1 MFVQKIKP
9 AYSYL
14 FGITACLIGHDHPC
28 CDHVNGIVTQFRTS
42 SISSLLGWLRLQNLF
57 LFDGKNPGMLEFN
70 SNHTLS
76 VGQASLR
83 APFPLERLWETLHPS
98 PLRDFAFDP
107 KINCFQESAPCQILI
122 ISRWLS
128 NIDHRLSMHRLS
140 NIDQQWAGCRL
151 LIIDLSCA
159 YCQTSINLLTR
170 GLG

>member
-1 MFVQKIKP
+1 MPGLNFFLGLCVVLTDVLGHTFGWIWSQPRKKIP
-9 AYSYL
+9 PCSVC
-14 FGITACLIGHDHPC
+14 ACACSNSRSWRGNVWCLLR
-28 CDHVNGIVTQFRTS
+28 NTQA
-42 SISSLLGWLRLQNLF
+42 L
-57 LFDGKNPGMLEFN
+57 N